1 MSDPAAGAK
10 IDYDQ
15 IARRYDSF
23 RGGRGPYQEFLV
35 ELADAHCARRIL
47 EIGAGTGNNMFAF
60 HAAYPSA
67 AFFACDLSRG
77 MILRA
82 QEKQA
87 PGAWLRA
94 DAQHLPFAA
103 QSFDLC
109 FGCYMLHYI
118 DDLNALAGECARVL
132 QAGCAAFIT
141 ASHEFIERHPMN
153 RYFPSFAAIDKARF
167 PDIEVVKQ
175 ALARAGFLEP
185 AVERLAVPQI
195 PIDADYLTR
204 VENRFISTFD
214 LLPEEEFNA
223 GLARL
228 RADIQAQGGSLD
240 IENVWESVVVWAR
253 KAAG

>member
-1 MSDPAAGAK
+1 
-10 IDYDQ
+10 
-15 IARRYDSF
+15 
-23 RGGRGPYQEFLV
+23 
-35 ELADAHCARRIL
+35 
-47 EIGAGTGNNMFAF
+47 
-60 HAAYPSA
+60 
-67 AFFACDLSRG
+67 

-82 QEKQA
+82 REKGA

-94 DAQHLPFAA
+94 DARHLPFAA

-118 DDLNALAGECARVL
+118 DDLNALASECARVL
-132 QAGCAAFIT
+132 RTGCAAFIT

-167 PDIEVVKQ
+167 PDINVVKDG
-175 ALARAGFLEP
+175 LARAGFLEP
-185 AVERLAVPQI
+185 AVERLAVPQP
-195 PIDADYLTR
+195 PIDANYLTR

-223 GLARL
+223 GLTRL
-228 RADIQAQGGSLD
+228 RTDIQTQGSLD

-253 KAAG
+253 KGAE